1 VGKGRRDTVTPVNCS
16 HRLNRNGC
24 SARTVCDRVNVV
36 ARQKNDVSGTEPHV
50 ILLSRELGNALSL
63 KHRMERGQT
72 IARELERPGCSQFA
86 DAKSPARETQGIQYL
101 SDQLR
106 FG

>member
-1 VGKGRRDTVTPVNCS
+1 M
-16 HRLNRNGC
+16 
-24 SARTVCDRVNVV
+24 
-36 ARQKNDVSGTEPHV
+36 ND
-50 ILLSRELGNALSL
+50 ALSL